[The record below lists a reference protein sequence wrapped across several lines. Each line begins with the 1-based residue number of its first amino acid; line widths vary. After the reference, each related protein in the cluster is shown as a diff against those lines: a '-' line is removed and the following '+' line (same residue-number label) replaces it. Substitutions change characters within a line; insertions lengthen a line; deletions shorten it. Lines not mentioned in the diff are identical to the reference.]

1 MDIIFN
7 YDKLPAAYLSENKES
22 RKLRS
27 GLSRKSNPESNSK
40 CGDNELHDNYF
51 SDANIEQ
58 INKQLIY
65 EVYHKTKKKLL
76 IGPQDPKQLKIVM
89 KFVWNLYAKHLPYQ
103 IKQQIKE
110 LNCKVVSEIR
120 DGVISNAMQ
129 KIDYLVEIST
139 PRKILPLPINV
150 NNLDKQLPPVSEIY
164 HSSKYKLKNK
174 I

>member
-1 MDIIFN
+1 MDIKFN

-27 GLSRKSNPESNSK
+27 YLVSNKPK
-40 CGDNELHDNYF
+40 CGDNELYDNYF
-51 SDANIEQ
+51 SDSNIEQ

-76 IGPQDPKQLKIVM
+76 IGPQDSKQLKIVM

-103 IKQQIKE
+103 IKKQIKE
-110 LNCKVVSEIR
+110 LNCKVVGEIR

-139 PRKILPLPINV
+139 PRRILPLPINV

-164 HSSKYKLKNK
+164 HSSKYKIDKFSE
-174 I
+174 